1 MSEQSEM
8 LRVVPLRHPWRTV
21 SAAVLLVVASGI
33 LWSLVKNP
41 NVEWSVVR
49 HYLWFDLITSG
60 VEVTLFLTFIAMGI
74 GIVGG
79 VLMAVMRLS
88 ENPVVSSLAKLYIW
102 FFRGTPILIQI
113 IFWGYFGA
121 IYPKVMIG
129 VPFTHITWFS
139 WQSSSII
146 TPILAAILSLGL
158 NEIAYFAEIVRGGIS
173 GVPRGQV
180 EAAYSLGLTPSQTT
194 RRIVLPQ
201 AMRIIVPP
209 TGNEV
214 LTMLKETALVS
225 VIAGRDLMTATQ
237 QIYSQ
242 NYQVIPLLV
251 VAGIWYLALTSL
263 LSIPQRSLERRFGRS
278 RAAAMGTSGTRR
290 MLLGSLLNRSGA

>member
-1 MSEQSEM
+1 MLTDSRED
-8 LRVVPLRHPWRTV
+8 LRVVPLRHPWRTA
-21 SAAVLLVVASGI
+21 SAVVVVVAGVGAV
-33 LWSLVKNP
+33 WSLVKNP
-41 NVEWSVVR
+41 NVEWGIVR
-49 HYLWFDLITSG
+49 HYFVDGLVTNG
-60 VEVTLFLTFIAMGI
+60 VLVTLYLTFIAMAI

-79 VLMAVMRLS
+79 TAMAVMRLS
-88 ENPVVSSLAKLYIW
+88 ENPVVSAFARFYIW

-113 IFWGYFGA
+113 IFWGYAGA

-129 VPFTHITWFS
+129 IPFTHVTWFTAE
-139 WQSSSII
+139 SSSLI
-146 TPILAAILSLGL
+146 TPMLAAILSLGL

-173 GVPRGQV
+173 GVSKGQT
-180 EAAYSLGLTPSQTT
+180 EAAYSLGLTPGATT

-214 LTMLKETALVS
+214 LTMLKETSLVS
-225 VIAGRDLMTATQ
+225 VIAGRDLMTAVQ

-251 VAGIWYLALTSL
+251 VGGLWYLILTSV
-263 LSIPQRSLERRFGRS
+263 LSVPQRALERRFGRS
-278 RAAAMGTSGTRR
+278 TVSAGTSGVRR
-290 MLLGSLLNRSGA
+290 MLFGTRQRARP